1 MAVATYP
8 GTVSPLRGLD
18 PFGESERDVWQ
29 GREKERDEL
38 SRLVTADTFRAGL
51 LFGEPGV
58 GKTSLVRA
66 GLIPDL
72 RDHGIVALVCE
83 DLSQPA
89 TSFAAGLSSF
99 GIQPNAG
106 EAPVAFIARAV
117 SNAVAG
123 QQFIFVVDDVDLACH
138 DERIIGELA
147 ELYTK
152 VVSRSAGK
160 ARFLF
165 VCAAE
170 RLNLLSALER
180 RTGSLFPPSNRF
192 ELPRMPQDLATQI
205 FDRVLSLSG
214 VAADPQLAQ
223 AVVHGLDTGGGVLT
237 ADLQIAA
244 MAMRDLKVTSIAALQ
259 KLGGATE
266 LEAAWLHDACK
277 ATGNERSAL
286 RLCAELADG
295 PHGPR
300 TAETVIRRTNL
311 EASFAQ
317 SAFGVLENR
326 GVIVRADMQGTSW
339 MLRHEVLTPR
349 LRVLGAPARAA
360 ARRAF
365 DLLGSKIQNKSRLT
379 LLELYS
385 LRHEGITPSSPQ
397 EVGVVQRSKRYY
409 MTVAGAV
416 AAVPIIILIII
427 LFSMRGRVFFD
438 LQPSPG
444 GDHVLVKGGRAGLSN
459 FGWLP
464 GSRYGNVYADTGLTR
479 SMVAPEAWKKIDS
492 QDLGASRDD
501 WDKQI
506 KSIMAPQLAGLLDY
520 ATTGNEQTLESLK
533 KAAKDPEDLAELL
546 TALRP
551 IARGGPGE
559 IKLVEEALK
568 MPNPAVQRA
577 AVMVAGAAAQRGE
590 GYQGTLVKALTSQ
603 DPELRRIAFTS
614 VRSLGDR
621 GKALF
626 SAALA
631 GDPDQAIKRELM
643 AESSVAGAEGPSI
656 AGAITVLS
664 DAEASP
670 PLVERAKAQ
679 IRGAMAADAL
689 ATGTALTAGLI
700 TQDHAPIPSRKFA
713 IDLLLE
719 QDPMPKVP
727 NLAEAVKGAFNS
739 KSEGVK
745 AAVLPLYA
753 KLDPGSATTDLVA
766 MMGDNKLQEPLRVA
780 MALAWG
786 QVAAT
791 NKEAAVEAL
800 DKLLGEPNND
810 VRAAASQAAGMLG
823 RTYQEKLIKSVK
835 AESYV
840 VRKGAARGLALSA
853 IAGASGPVAV
863 GGIAQMWR
871 EKGTPRRD
879 AARIFAEL
887 AKKKPGLV
895 LDYLANASRNTEDP
909 SLHPIGVEGLCY
921 AANVGSPEA
930 RKALQRATDD
940 ESVEVRKLVM
950 NCVADGP
957 DPAKNGAAIAA
968 LLIKDANG
976 EIRGTAA
983 RVLAMTVEKGNK
995 VSPAIS
1001 TALVG
1006 LLDDPDRNVRMTGIR
1021 AVGQLGAEAPKQ
1033 TATDLEKL
1041 FERADQDEK
1050 LTLLRTA
1057 RQIGASD
1064 LVAMAVAD
1072 ASPVVRTAAVDAAL
1086 TAGLRPGQTLSA
1098 ALADADPQVRK
1109 AALERIASQKD
1120 KIDAQVLDRALSLA
1134 ARDPDPELSQLAL
1147 TTIARTAPK
1156 EAVQTR
1162 LKRALSSRVERVR
1175 AQAAAAAVGLVDR
1188 DAGMTA
1194 SLLEPLLQDP
1204 SRDVRVAMLPAL
1216 AAAYSKTNNAEK
1228 LGELMR
1234 SSEGDA
1240 MRRLVAAAAFIT
1252 LAKTDGGRSASEAQ
1266 LKKLES
1272 GPPMARMTAKLISG
1286 LIAGKTDGMAFVQE
1300 LVP

>member
-1 MAVATYP
+1 
-8 GTVSPLRGLD
+8 
-18 PFGESERDVWQ
+18 
-29 GREKERDEL
+29 
-38 SRLVTADTFRAGL
+38 L

-83 DLSQPA
+83 DLGQPA
-89 TSFAAGLSSF
+89 ASFASGLSAF
-99 GIQPNAG
+99 GIQPNAN
-106 EAPVAFIARAV
+106 ELPVAFIARAV
-117 SNAVAG
+117 SNAVQG

-192 ELPRMPQDLATQI
+192 ELPRMPQDLATTI

-223 AVVHGLDTGGGVLT
+223 AVVHGLDTGTGVLA

-259 KLGGATE
+259 KIGGATE

-317 SAFGVLENR
+317 SAFGVLESR

-365 DLLGSKIQNKSRLT
+365 DLLGSKIQNKTRLT

-385 LRHEGITPSSPQ
+385 LRHEGISPSSPA

-409 MTVAGAV
+409 FTIAGAV
-416 AAVPIIILIII
+416 AAVPIIILLII

-444 GDHVLVKGGRAGLSN
+444 GDHVLVRGGRPGLSS

-464 GSRYGNVYADTGLTR
+464 GSRYGNLYADTGLTK

-492 QDLGASRDD
+492 HDLGASRDD

-506 KSIMAPQLAGLLDY
+506 KSIMAPQLAGLMEY
-520 ATTGNEQTLESLK
+520 ATTGNEQTLETLK

-559 IKLVEEALK
+559 IALVEQALK

-577 AVMVAGAAAQRGE
+577 AVMMAGAAAQRGE
-590 GYQGTLVKALTSQ
+590 GYKGTLVKALTSQ
-603 DPELRRIAFTS
+603 DPELRRIAFSS
-614 VRSLGDR
+614 VRSLGER
-621 GKALF
+621 GKTLF
-626 SAALA
+626 AAALA
-631 GDPDQAIKRELM
+631 GTDDAEVKRELL
-643 AESSVAGAEGPSI
+643 AESSASSAEGPSVTSAI
-656 AGAITVLS
+656 AVLVDETS
-664 DAEASP
+664 SP
-670 PLVERAKAQ
+670 PLVDRAKAQ

-689 ATGTALTAGLI
+689 ATGTALTEGLI
-700 TQDHAPIPSRKFA
+700 TQDHAPLPARKFA

-719 QDPMPKVP
+719 HDPMPKVP
-727 NLAEAVKGAFNS
+727 NLAEAVRGAFNS
-739 KSEGVK
+739 KSPGLR
-745 AAVLPLYA
+745 AVALPLYA
-753 KLDPGSATTDLVA
+753 KLDPANATNDLTQ
-766 MMGDNKLQEPLRVA
+766 MMGEKLEEPLRIAVA
-780 MALAWG
+780 LGWG
-786 QVAAT
+786 EVAAT
-791 NKEAAVEAL
+791 NKEVASDAI
-800 DKLLGEPNND
+800 DKLLGDPDND
-810 VRAAASQAAGMLG
+810 VRAAASQAAGMFG
-823 RTYQEKLIKSVK
+823 RQYQEKLVKSAK

-863 GGIAQMWR
+863 GGIAQMWK

-887 AKKKPGLV
+887 AKKKPGYV
-895 LDYLANASRNTEDP
+895 LDYLSIASRINEDP

-921 AANVGSPEA
+921 AANAGSPEA

-968 LLIKDANG
+968 LLIKDPNG

-983 RVLAMTVEKGNK
+983 RVLAMTVEKGGK

-1001 TALVG
+1001 GALAG
-1006 LLDDPDRNVRMTGIR
+1006 LLDDPDREVRLTGIR
-1021 AVGQLGAEAPKQ
+1021 AVGQLGADAPKN
-1033 TATDLEKL
+1033 TATALEKL
-1041 FERADQDEK
+1041 FERADQEEK

-1072 ASPVVRTAAVDAAL
+1072 GSSVVRVAAVDAAL

-1098 ALADADPQVRK
+1098 ALADADPSVRK

-1156 EAVQTR
+1156 EAVQVR

-1175 AQAAAAAVGLVDR
+1175 AQAAAAAIGLVDR
-1188 DAGMTA
+1188 DAAMTA
-1194 SLLEPLLQDP
+1194 SLLEPLLQDA

-1216 AAAYSKTNNAEK
+1216 AAAYSKTNTPEK
-1228 LGELMR
+1228 LADLMR
-1234 SSEGDA
+1234 SSEGNA

-1252 LAKTDGGRSASEAQ
+1252 LAKTDAGRTASEVQ
-1266 LKKLES
+1266 LKKVEN